1 MALKGIYGDAP
12 ITTKGRQGTVWINP
26 LMPVYWCFSLLPVA
40 QRILYANFIQFL
52 DVVMIVESWRKTLK
66 NFRPKKNI
74 PV

>member
-1 MALKGIYGDAP
+1 
-12 ITTKGRQGTVWINP
+12 
-26 LMPVYWCFSLLPVA
+26 MPVYWCFSLLPVA
-40 QRILYANFIQFL
+40 QRILYANFIQETTEFL